1 VSSSL
6 RVLYAEDSPAD
17 ADLTREHFARHAPD
31 ISLDIVDTG
40 EACLFQL
47 QQGRHD
53 VVLLDNH
60 LPDMEAVDVLKA
72 LPPQAQNIPIVVATA
87 VGDEELVVRVLRMGA
102 WDYVPKHGDYIARLA
117 GTLRQ
122 AFAEYH
128 DHRGAGRSSQRSARR
143 ILYVERHA
151 ADVDLTT
158 AYFAE
163 QAPYLRLDSVRS
175 SAAALERLRDAEY
188 DLVLIDLR
196 MPEMNGL
203 DFLRE
208 VRHQKLAVPV
218 VIVTGRGE
226 ESAAVAA
233 LKLGAFDYVVK
244 RDDYLT
250 QLPYVI
256 DHAVDRAQLA
266 RVNQRL
272 EVELADRERAE
283 KERTVLAEQLQQ
295 AQKIDSLG
303 LLAGGVAHD
312 FNNLLTVIGSNAD
325 LMLDQ
330 LERVDPLWEHATDIR
345 TAAERAADLTRQ
357 LLAFS
362 RKQLLQPRVVDLN
375 GLIRES
381 AKMLR
386 RLLSENV
393 ELITAL
399 EPESAPVHVDPGQF
413 DQVLVNLAV
422 NARDA
427 MPRGGRLTIN
437 TQDVTVDDRHAQ
449 PRASF
454 RPGRYIMLTVTDT
467 GGGIPKE
474 ILPRI
479 FEPFFT
485 TKEHGKGT
493 GLGLSMVYGIVKQ
506 SGGWIWIDS
515 ELGRGTTV
523 KVYFPRDDSPVSTT
537 DGPVSLASRRGT
549 ETVLVVEDEESVR
562 KLTTHV
568 LRRHGYQVIEAA
580 NAGEAL
586 LACEQHPTPIP
597 LVITDIVM
605 PGMSGPELAER
616 LRMLHPEM
624 KMLFT
629 SGYTDAAVV
638 EHGLSTQTMAF
649 IQKPFSP
656 AELARKVRDVL
667 DQPPPTP

>member
-1 VSSSL
+1 VSAAL

-17 ADLTREHFARHAPD
+17 ADLTRQYFAEEAPG
-31 ISLDIVDTG
+31 IALEIVESG
-40 EACLFQL
+40 EACLARL
-47 QQGRHD
+47 QQGCHD
-53 VVLLDNH
+53 VLLLDNH

-72 LPPQAQNIPIVVATA
+72 LPPQAQAIPIVVATA
-87 VGDEELVVRVLRMGA
+87 IGDEELVIRVLRMGA
-102 WDYVPKHGDYIARLA
+102 WDYVPKHGDYIARLP
-117 GTLRQ
+117 GILRQ
-122 AFAEYH
+122 AFVEYH
-128 DHRGAGRSSQRSARR
+128 EQRGAGHAAQRSARR

-151 ADVDLTT
+151 ADIDLTV
-158 AYFAE
+158 ASFAE
-163 QAPYLRLDSVRS
+163 QAPYLRVESVRS
-175 SAAALERLRDAEY
+175 SEEALAMIQESEY
-188 DLVLIDLR
+188 HLVLIDLR
-196 MPEMNGL
+196 MPEMNAL

-208 VRHQKLAVPV
+208 VRHRRLAVPV
-218 VIVTGRGE
+218 VIVTGLGE

-233 LKLGAFDYVVK
+233 LKLGASDYVVK

-256 DHAVDRAQLA
+256 DHAIDRAQLA
-266 RVNQRL
+266 RVNERL
-272 EVELADRERAE
+272 EVELADREKAE
-283 KERTVLAEQLQQ
+283 KDRALMAEQLQQ

-330 LERVDPLWEHATDIR
+330 LDRRDPLWEHATDIR
-345 TAAERAADLTRQ
+345 TAAVRAADLTRQ

-375 GLIRES
+375 ALIRES

-386 RLLSENV
+386 RLLNENV
-393 ELITAL
+393 ELLTNL

-422 NARDA
+422 NGRDA
-427 MPRGGRLTIN
+427 MPRGGRLTIA
-437 TQDVTVDDRHAQ
+437 TQDVTVDDRAAQ

-454 RPGRYIMLTVTDT
+454 RPGRYVLLTVTDT

-523 KVYFPRDDSPVSTT
+523 KVYFPRDDSPVSAT
-537 DGPVSLASRRGT
+537 DTPAALVSRRGT

-562 KLTTHV
+562 KLTSHV
-568 LRRHGYQVIEAA
+568 LRRHGYEVLEAA

-586 LACEQHPTPIP
+586 LACEQHPSPIP

-605 PGMSGPELAER
+605 PGMSGPDLAER
-616 LRMLHPEM
+616 LRTLHPQM
-624 KMLFT
+624 KLLFT

-638 EHGLSTQTMAF
+638 EHGLSTQTMVF
-649 IQKPFSP
+649 LQKPFTP

-667 DQPPPTP
+667 DQPLTS

>member
-1 VSSSL
+1 VSAAL

-17 ADLTREHFARHAPD
+17 ADLTRQYFAEEAPG
-31 ISLDIVDTG
+31 IALEIVESG
-40 EACLFQL
+40 EACLARL
-47 QQGRHD
+47 QQGCHD
-53 VVLLDNH
+53 VLLLDNH

-72 LPPQAQNIPIVVATA
+72 LPPQAQAIPIVVATA
-87 VGDEELVVRVLRMGA
+87 IGDEELVIRVLRMGA
-102 WDYVPKHGDYIARLA
+102 WDYVPKHGDYIARLP
-117 GTLRQ
+117 GILRQ
-122 AFAEYH
+122 AFVEYH
-128 DHRGAGRSSQRSARR
+128 EQRGAGHTAQRSARR

-151 ADVDLTT
+151 ADIDLTV
-158 AYFAE
+158 ASFAE
-163 QAPYLRLDSVRS
+163 QAPYLRVESVRS
-175 SAAALERLRDAEY
+175 SEEALAMIQESEY
-188 DLVLIDLR
+188 HLVLIDLR
-196 MPEMNGL
+196 MPEMNAL

-208 VRHQKLAVPV
+208 VRHRRLAVPV
-218 VIVTGRGE
+218 VIVTGLGE

-233 LKLGAFDYVVK
+233 LKLGASDYVVK

-256 DHAVDRAQLA
+256 DHAIDRAQLA
-266 RVNQRL
+266 RVNERL
-272 EVELADRERAE
+272 EVELADREKAE
-283 KERTVLAEQLQQ
+283 KDRALMAEQLQQ

-330 LERVDPLWEHATDIR
+330 LDRRDPLWEHATDIR
-345 TAAERAADLTRQ
+345 TAAVRAADLTRQ

-375 GLIRES
+375 ALIRES

-386 RLLSENV
+386 RLLNENV
-393 ELITAL
+393 ELLTNL

-422 NARDA
+422 NGRDA
-427 MPRGGRLTIN
+427 MPRGGRLTIA
-437 TQDVTVDDRHAQ
+437 TQDVTVDDRAAQ

-454 RPGRYIMLTVTDT
+454 RPGRYVLLTVTDT

-523 KVYFPRDDSPVSTT
+523 KVYFPRDDSPVSANDT
-537 DGPVSLASRRGT
+537 PAALVSRRGT

-562 KLTTHV
+562 KLTSHV
-568 LRRHGYQVIEAA
+568 LRRHGYEVLEAA

-586 LACEQHPTPIP
+586 LACEQHPSPIP

-605 PGMSGPELAER
+605 PGMSGPDLAER
-616 LRMLHPEM
+616 LRTLHPQM
-624 KMLFT
+624 KLLFT

-638 EHGLSTQTMAF
+638 EHGLSTQTMVF
-649 IQKPFSP
+649 LQKPFTP

-667 DQPPPTP
+667 DQPLTS

>member
-1 VSSSL
+1 VSAAL

-17 ADLTREHFARHAPD
+17 ADLTRQYFAEEAPG
-31 ISLDIVDTG
+31 IALEIVESG
-40 EACLFQL
+40 EACLARL
-47 QQGRHD
+47 QQGCHD
-53 VVLLDNH
+53 VLLLDNH

-72 LPPQAQNIPIVVATA
+72 LPPQAQAIPIVVATA
-87 VGDEELVVRVLRMGA
+87 IGDEELVIRVLRMGA
-102 WDYVPKHGDYIARLA
+102 WDYVPKHGDYIARLP
-117 GTLRQ
+117 GILRQ
-122 AFAEYH
+122 AFVEYH
-128 DHRGAGRSSQRSARR
+128 EQRGAGHAAQRSARR

-151 ADVDLTT
+151 ADIDLTV
-158 AYFAE
+158 ASFAE
-163 QAPYLRLDSVRS
+163 QAPYLRVESVRS
-175 SAAALERLRDAEY
+175 SEEALAMIQESEY
-188 DLVLIDLR
+188 HLVLIDLR
-196 MPEMNGL
+196 MPEMNAL

-208 VRHQKLAVPV
+208 VRHRRLAVPV
-218 VIVTGRGE
+218 VIVTGLGE

-233 LKLGAFDYVVK
+233 LKLGASDYVVK

-256 DHAVDRAQLA
+256 DHAIDRAQLA
-266 RVNQRL
+266 RVNERL
-272 EVELADRERAE
+272 EVELADREKAE
-283 KERTVLAEQLQQ
+283 KDRALMAEQLQQ

-330 LERVDPLWEHATDIR
+330 LDRRDPLWEHATDIR
-345 TAAERAADLTRQ
+345 TAAVRAADLTRQ

-375 GLIRES
+375 ALIRES

-386 RLLSENV
+386 RLLNENV
-393 ELITAL
+393 ELLTNL

-422 NARDA
+422 NGRDA
-427 MPRGGRLTIN
+427 MPRGGRLTIA
-437 TQDVTVDDRHAQ
+437 TQDVTVDDRAAQ

-454 RPGRYIMLTVTDT
+454 RPGRYVLLTVTDT

-523 KVYFPRDDSPVSTT
+523 KVYFPRDDSPVSANDT
-537 DGPVSLASRRGT
+537 PAALVSRRGT

-562 KLTTHV
+562 KLTSHV
-568 LRRHGYQVIEAA
+568 LRRHGYEVLEAA

-586 LACEQHPTPIP
+586 LACEQHPSPIP

-605 PGMSGPELAER
+605 PGMSGPDLAER
-616 LRMLHPEM
+616 LRTLHPQM
-624 KMLFT
+624 KLLFT

-638 EHGLSTQTMAF
+638 EHGLSTQTMVF
-649 IQKPFSP
+649 LQKPFTP

-667 DQPPPTP
+667 DQPHTS

>member
-1 VSSSL
+1 VSAAL

-17 ADLTREHFARHAPD
+17 ADLTRQYFAEEAPG
-31 ISLDIVDTG
+31 IALEIVESG
-40 EACLFQL
+40 EACLARL
-47 QQGRHD
+47 QQGCHD
-53 VVLLDNH
+53 VLLLDNH

-72 LPPQAQNIPIVVATA
+72 LPPQAQAIPIVVATA
-87 VGDEELVVRVLRMGA
+87 IGDEELVIRVLRMGA
-102 WDYVPKHGDYIARLA
+102 WDYVPKHGDYIARLP
-117 GTLRQ
+117 GILRQ
-122 AFAEYH
+122 AFVEYH
-128 DHRGAGRSSQRSARR
+128 EQRGAGHTAQRSARR

-151 ADVDLTT
+151 ADIDLTV
-158 AYFAE
+158 ASFAE
-163 QAPYLRLDSVRS
+163 QAPYLRVESVRS
-175 SAAALERLRDAEY
+175 SEEALAMIQESEY
-188 DLVLIDLR
+188 HLVLIDLR
-196 MPEMNGL
+196 MPEMNAL

-208 VRHQKLAVPV
+208 VRHRRLAVPV
-218 VIVTGRGE
+218 VIVTGLGE

-233 LKLGAFDYVVK
+233 LKLGASDYVVK

-256 DHAVDRAQLA
+256 DHAIDRAQLA
-266 RVNQRL
+266 RVNERL
-272 EVELADRERAE
+272 EVELADREKAE
-283 KERTVLAEQLQQ
+283 KDRALMAEQLQQ

-330 LERVDPLWEHATDIR
+330 LDRRDPLWEHATDIR
-345 TAAERAADLTRQ
+345 TAAVRAADLTRQ

-375 GLIRES
+375 ALIRES

-386 RLLSENV
+386 RLLNENV
-393 ELITAL
+393 ELLTNL

-422 NARDA
+422 NGRDA
-427 MPRGGRLTIN
+427 MPRGGRLTIA
-437 TQDVTVDDRHAQ
+437 TQDVTVDDRAAQ

-454 RPGRYIMLTVTDT
+454 RPGRYVLLTVTDT

-523 KVYFPRDDSPVSTT
+523 KVYFPRDDSPVSAT
-537 DGPVSLASRRGT
+537 DTPAALVSRRGT

-562 KLTTHV
+562 KLTSHV
-568 LRRHGYQVIEAA
+568 LRRHGYEVLEAA

-586 LACEQHPTPIP
+586 LACEQHPSPIP

-605 PGMSGPELAER
+605 PGMSGPDLAER
-616 LRMLHPEM
+616 LRTLHPQM
-624 KMLFT
+624 KLLFT

-638 EHGLSTQTMAF
+638 EHGLSTQTMVF
-649 IQKPFSP
+649 LQKPFTP

-667 DQPPPTP
+667 DQPLTS